1 MSKLTRSTARR
12 SALCLI
18 LALVATAEGQT
29 AVAQGNAWPKGRP
42 IKLMVAFTAGS
53 ATDVVARVIAPE
65 LSRLLDATV
74 VVENKP
80 GAGGSIAAGALVQAE
95 PDGYTLLVQSSAH
108 VVNPAFFPHLA
119 YSTQK
124 DIRGVAYVGT
134 SLFVMVVSP
143 AKGFKDVR
151 DVVVRAKAQ
160 PGGLNYGSGGIGSG
174 AHLNGAKFAAASGIS
189 VLHVPS
195 RGTGEALTE
204 TMAGRLDWTFAPA
217 PTVGSLIKEGRLQ
230 ALAVGSA
237 TRSAA
242 FPSVPSMSEAGFPSA
257 AYASWIG
264 VFAPAR
270 TPNLIVDRL
279 NDAIRHVVTTPAVKA
294 RLEALGTEPR
304 PMSPQEFD
312 KLIGEELHTM
322 AELVKVANIKPME

>member
-1 MSKLTRSTARR
+1 MSRLSPFAARR
-12 SALCLI
+12 SALCSI
-18 LALVATAEGQT
+18 LVFIATAGCQT
-29 AVAQGNAWPKGRP
+29 AMAQGNAWPKGRP
-42 IKLMVAFTAGS
+42 IRLMVAFTAGS

-80 GAGGSIAAGALVQAE
+80 GAGGSIAAGALAQAD

-108 VVNPAFFPHLA
+108 VVNPAFFPHLS
-119 YSTQK
+119 YDTQK

-134 SLFVMVVSP
+134 SLFVMVASP
-143 AKGFKDVR
+143 AKRFKDVK
-151 DVVVRAKAQ
+151 DVVARAKAQ
-160 PGGLNYGSGGIGSG
+160 PGKLNYGSGGIGSG
-174 AHLNGAKFAAASGIS
+174 AHLNGAKFVAASGID

-217 PTVGSLIKEGRLQ
+217 PTVGSLIREGRLQ
-230 ALAVGSA
+230 ALAVGAA

-242 FPSVPSMSEAGFPSA
+242 FPSVPSMAEAGFPSA
-257 AYASWIG
+257 AYSSWIG

-270 TPNLIVDRL
+270 TPNPIVDRL
-279 NDAIRHVVTTPAVKA
+279 NDAIRQVVTRPAVKA
-294 RLEALGTEPR
+294 RLEELGAEPR
-304 PMSPQEFD
+304 PMSPQAFD
-312 KLIGEELHTM
+312 KLIGEEMRAT